1 MVRNWAIDLMV
12 KFSFQAIFGVA
23 YTQDVDNLSEKLRN
37 VESHLENDVKVVKDS
52 QSNLMTETKT
62 ELDEQKTKMTKVEDM
77 AHELELK
84 VREKTS
90 QFPGRFCY
98 TLPEQVRLI
107 CKLVVL

>member
-1 MVRNWAIDLMV
+1 M
-12 KFSFQAIFGVA
+12 A

-37 VESHLENDVKVVKDS
+37 VESHLESDVKVVKDS

-62 ELDEQKTKMTKVEDM
+62 VLDEQKTKMTKVEDM

-98 TLPEQVRLI
+98 TLPDSKSALFVILLSS
-107 CKLVVL
+107 KAF